1 MKRFCLVLAMLWLPV
16 LLLCACNAKE
26 VEEHKAR
33 ETAEKKMAS
42 DFVTNASV
50 HYGELDA
57 EIRLSREDGVC
68 EINMINPESLRD
80 FTFLLK
86 EDVLTLRYKGL
97 SFDIDPSTLPIES
110 MAGMILDTL
119 NQAMEPNGM
128 ALSLEGQALVFTGQK
143 ENSSFSLRLDK
154 ETGNFLSLSIPDE
167 GFSAE
172 FRDFRFASS

>member
-1 MKRFCLVLAMLWLPV
+1 MKRFCLTLAMLWLPV
-16 LLLCACNAKE
+16 LLLCACNTKE
-26 VEEHKAR
+26 IEEHKAR
-33 ETAEKKMAS
+33 EIAETRAAS
-42 DFVTNASV
+42 DFVTDASV

-86 EDVLTLRYKGL
+86 EDVFTLRYKGL
-97 SFDIDPSTLPIES
+97 SFDIDPSTLPVES
-110 MAGMILDTL
+110 MAGMILNTL

-128 ALSLEGQALVFTGQK
+128 ALSLEEEAIVFTGQK

-154 ETGNFLSLSIPDE
+154 ETGNFLSLNIPDE
-167 GFSAE
+167 DFSAE
-172 FRDFRFASS
+172 FKNFHFFSP